1 MRSANLCDWANYTS
15 TFQAIDADI
24 EEFMKAARERRFGDA
39 YVIMEKRSGLIIGI
53 VFPLLFVRSIAALVP
68 SYYLARVQILRWPG
82 AALAVLRGVTPVLTF
97 VIGIASR
104 TLAHNPRLFPLVAG
118 LLQRLAATSWRQMA
132 VRSIYTLMKYKR
144 R

>member
-1 MRSANLCDWANYTS
+1 MRSTSLCVLERISS

-39 YVIMEKRSGLIIGI
+39 YVIMEKRSGLILGI
-53 VFPLLFVRSIAALVP
+53 VFPLLIVREIVVAT
-68 SYYLARVQILRWPG
+68 ARYFTRMQILRWPG

-104 TLAHNPRLFPLVAG
+104 TLAHNPRLLPLVAG

-132 VRSIYTLMKYKR
+132 VRSFCTV
-144 R
+144 